1 MKTTGLYSV
10 FLIVYKQTYVK
21 SFDFRL
27 SFQKL
32 ADILAKT
39 RVVKLCVSI
48 ISLMMKPFKIRDIE
62 INPPLIL
69 SPMAGVTDFT
79 FRRLIK
85 RRGGVGLVVSE
96 FISVEGL
103 TRHNPKSKRQMRFDE
118 EERPYAVQIFG
129 GKADRMAMGAEMAQE
144 IGADILD
151 VNCGCPAPK
160 VVKNGGGSGLLRDL
174 PNLEI
179 ILKEIKKTIT
189 IPLTLKLRTG
199 YSDASINVVEAAK
212 MAEQCG
218 VEHIQ
223 VHGRTREQ
231 GYKGLAN
238 WDLIK
243 QVKEAVS
250 IPVSGNGDITT
261 IEYGMKKWRETGTD
275 GILIGRGAMQNPW
288 IFRQFQ
294 DVIEGREPY
303 QPDLTEKKSVLLE
316 FFSMCREE
324 MPEIVSLGKMKQ
336 LAGQFTKGL
345 VGGAQFRQTLY
356 HSHSADEI
364 LDNITIYFETL
375 KRRETFGDGVVEA
388 DDVDLE
394 FASCDAPTAIEP
406 RPLEPVSY
414 LSSATH

>member
-1 MKTTGLYSV
+1 
-10 FLIVYKQTYVK
+10 
-21 SFDFRL
+21 
-27 SFQKL
+27 
-32 ADILAKT
+32 
-39 RVVKLCVSI
+39 
-48 ISLMMKPFKIRDIE
+48 MKPFKIRDIA
-62 INPPLIL
+62 IDPPLIL
-69 SPMAGVTDFT
+69 SPMAGVTDYT

-103 TRHNPKSKRQMRFDE
+103 TRGNPKSKRQMRFDE

-144 IGADILD
+144 VGADILD

-160 VVKNGGGSGLLRDL
+160 VVKNGGGSGLLRDPKL
-174 PNLEI
+174 LET

-189 IPLTLKLRTG
+189 IPLTLKVRTG
-199 YSDASINVVEAAK
+199 YTESTINVVDIAK

-223 VHGRTREQ
+223 VHGRTRDQ

-238 WDLIK
+238 WEIIK
-243 QVKEAVS
+243 QVKDAVS

-261 IEYGMKKWRETGTD
+261 IEYGVKQWKAAGTD

-303 QPDLTEKKSVLLE
+303 QPDLQEKKDVLLE

-324 MPEIVSLGKMKQ
+324 MPEIVALGKMKQ

-356 HSHSADEI
+356 HSHSAVEI
-364 LDNITIYFETL
+364 LDNISNYFATLESNKIY
-375 KRRETFGDGVVEA
+375 GDGTIESDGPIIDSCSVA
-388 DDVDLE
+388 
-394 FASCDAPTAIEP
+394 ASSF
-406 RPLEPVSY
+406 V
-414 LSSATH
+414 

>member
-1 MKTTGLYSV
+1 
-10 FLIVYKQTYVK
+10 
-21 SFDFRL
+21 
-27 SFQKL
+27 
-32 ADILAKT
+32 
-39 RVVKLCVSI
+39 
-48 ISLMMKPFKIRDIE
+48 MKPFQIRDIS
-62 INPPLIL
+62 IDPPLIL
-69 SPMAGVTDFT
+69 SPMAGVTDYT

-103 TRHNPKSKRQMRFDE
+103 TRGNPKSKRQMRFDE
-118 EERPYAVQIFG
+118 DERPFAVQIFG
-129 GKADRMAMGAEMAQE
+129 GRPERMALGAEMAE
-144 IGADILD
+144 EVGADILD

-174 PNLEI
+174 PRLEV

-212 MAEQCG
+212 LAEQCG

-238 WDLIK
+238 WDLIR

-250 IPVSGNGDITT
+250 VPVSGNGDITT
-261 IEYGMKKWRETGTD
+261 IQYGLDRWRETGTD

-294 DVIEGREPY
+294 DVLEGREPY
-303 QPDLTEKKSVLLE
+303 QPDLKEKKDVLLE

-356 HSHSADEI
+356 HSHSATEI
-364 LDNITIYFETL
+364 LDNITTYFETL
-375 KRRETFGDGVVEA
+375 ESRETFGDGVTEAGETVVE
-388 DDVDLE
+388 
-394 FASCDAPTAIEP
+394 SCDAFASAVDAGTPVAKGFQVSAI
-406 RPLEPVSY
+406 
-414 LSSATH
+414 

>member
-1 MKTTGLYSV
+1 M
-10 FLIVYKQTYVK
+10 Q
-21 SFDFRL
+21 
-27 SFQKL
+27 
-32 ADILAKT
+32 
-39 RVVKLCVSI
+39 
-48 ISLMMKPFKIRDIE
+48 PFKIRDIE

-103 TRHNPKSKRQMRFDE
+103 TRNNPKSKRQMRFDE
-118 EERPYAVQIFG
+118 EERPFAVQIFG
-129 GKADRMAMGAEMAQE
+129 GQAPRMAMGAEMAE
-144 IGADILD
+144 EVGADILD

-174 PNLEI
+174 PRLEE
-179 ILKEIKKTIT
+179 ILKEIKKSIS
-189 IPLTLKLRTG
+189 IPLTLKVRIG
-199 YSDASINVVEAAK
+199 YTDSTINVVEVAK

-238 WDLIK
+238 WEWIK
-243 QVKEAVS
+243 RVKEAVS

-261 IEYGMKKWRETGTD
+261 IEYGLKRWSEAGTD

-288 IFRQFQ
+288 IFRQIQ
-294 DVIEGREPY
+294 DALEGREPY
-303 QPDLTEKKSVLLE
+303 QPDLKEKKDVLLE
-316 FFSMCREE
+316 FFSMCRGE
-324 MPEIVSLGKMKQ
+324 MPEIVALGKMKQ

-345 VGGAQFRQTLY
+345 AGGAQFRQTLY
-356 HSHSADEI
+356 HSHSAQEI
-364 LDNITIYFETL
+364 LDNITTYFENL
-375 KRRETFGDGVVEA
+375 FAGNRYGDGLIEA
-388 DDVDLE
+388 DVSEID
-394 FASCDAPTAIEP
+394 SCDAFMSVDPKKD
-406 RPLEPVSY
+406 
-414 LSSATH
+414 LSGAAMAN

>member
-1 MKTTGLYSV
+1 
-10 FLIVYKQTYVK
+10 
-21 SFDFRL
+21 
-27 SFQKL
+27 
-32 ADILAKT
+32 
-39 RVVKLCVSI
+39 
-48 ISLMMKPFKIRDIE
+48 MKPFKIRDIS
-62 INPPLIL
+62 IDPPLIL
-69 SPMAGVTDFT
+69 SPMAGVTDYT

-118 EERPYAVQIFG
+118 EERPFAVQIFG
-129 GKADRMAMGAEMAQE
+129 GKPDRMAMGAEMAE
-144 IGADILD
+144 EVGADILD

-160 VVKNGGGSGLLRDL
+160 VVKNGGGSGLLRE
-174 PNLEI
+174 PTRLEE

-199 YSDASINVVEAAK
+199 YSDATINVVDVAK

-238 WDLIK
+238 WDLIAA
-243 QVKEAVS
+243 VKKAVR

-261 IEYGMKKWRETGTD
+261 LEYGLKKWTETGVD

-288 IFRQFQ
+288 IFRQFA
-294 DVIEGREPY
+294 DVLAGNEPY
-303 QPDLTEKKSVLLE
+303 VPDVLEKKHVLLE

-324 MPEIVSLGKMKQ
+324 MPELAALGKMKQ

-345 VGGAQFRQTLY
+345 VGGAQFRQKLY

-364 LDNITIYFETL
+364 LDNITHYFETL
-375 KRRETFGDGVVEA
+375 ERRDTFGDGR
-388 DDVDLE
+388 
-394 FASCDAPTAIEP
+394 IE
-406 RPLEPVSY
+406 VSDPCRSEIRV
-414 LSSATH
+414 LQSSNC